1 MAHPKVFYGTTVLS
15 GSASGDEER
24 HRYVRLMETLD
35 YIRNKCPS
43 GIEYI
48 ASVDDHEGW
57 LTVEIIINR
66 ESAELFA
73 ELFEIIKEAWSQ
85 VGNEPPDNVTI
96 KTVPST

>member
-1 MAHPKVFYGTTVLS
+1 MFKPSVVYGTTVLS

-24 HRYVRLMETLD
+24 HRYIRLMETLD
-35 YIRNKCPS
+35 YIRSKCPS
-43 GIEYI
+43 GMEYI

-57 LTVEIIINR
+57 LTAEIVIDKK
-66 ESAELFA
+66 SAELFGQ
-73 ELFEIIKEAWSQ
+73 LFEVIKEAWFI